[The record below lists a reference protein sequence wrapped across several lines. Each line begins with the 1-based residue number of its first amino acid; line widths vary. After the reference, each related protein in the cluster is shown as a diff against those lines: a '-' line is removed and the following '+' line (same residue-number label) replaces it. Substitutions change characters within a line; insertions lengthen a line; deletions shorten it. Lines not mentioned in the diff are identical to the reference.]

1 MVKSFQRWR
10 FAIPGILFSAAR
22 RVNIPAEVDARENC
36 VFLRASRCLFTRR
49 GTAATARYLVAT
61 SCTPS
66 FFLIILHPTP
76 QHQHRRHPPP
86 PSPSRSFTDSPGASN
101 NVASQPFHPRF
112 NHLSLLPS
120 RHLHRALHVTGWA
133 AVEGG
138 RGVGGGGGPRHICR
152 RQNEPR
158 LAGHPPHPPH
168 PPRAIQPP
176 TALRPWVKQREND
189 SRHRLDIPATKFC
202 ARPCRDY
209 CPWLNHRL
217 VSQRMKWDSRS
228 SFFFLFL

>member
-1 MVKSFQRWR
+1 MIFLYHHL
-10 FAIPGILFSAAR
+10 FFSAAS

-36 VFLRASRCLFTRR
+36 VFLRASRCLFTRH
-49 GTAATARYLVAT
+49 GTAATARYLAAT

-76 QHQHRRHPPP
+76 RHQRRRHRRPPP

-120 RHLHRALHVTGWA
+120 RHLHRTLHVTGWA

-138 RGVGGGGGPRHICR
+138 RDVGGGGGPRHICR

-158 LAGHPPHPPH
+158 LAGHPLHPPH
-168 PPRAIQPP
+168 PPHAIQPP
-176 TALRPWVKQREND
+176 TAFRPWVKQREND

-202 ARPCRDY
+202 TGPCRDLLSLTIVLFRGE
-209 CPWLNHRL
+209 WNET
-217 VSQRMKWDSRS
+217 VSK
-228 SFFFLFL
+228 